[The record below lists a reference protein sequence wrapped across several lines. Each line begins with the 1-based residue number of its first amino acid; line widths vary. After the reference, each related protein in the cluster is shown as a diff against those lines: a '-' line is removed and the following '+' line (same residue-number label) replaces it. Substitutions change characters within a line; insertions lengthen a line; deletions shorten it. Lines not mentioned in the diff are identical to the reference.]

1 MTGVL
6 INRGNLGQTL
16 MQGQCHMNM
25 EKVVGKP
32 QGTPRTEPFL
42 RPFGR
47 NQPRQHLLWTPGLQ
61 NWWWW
66 WFSRSIVADSFN
78 PWAVTCQAP
87 LSMGFSRQQYWSGL
101 SFLPPEDFPIPGI
114 EPESLSSPTLAGGFF
129 TTCDTWEEPKKM
141 YTGSSNHDDGRVR
154 CKLSMFTFSTGSK
167 FPKNP

>member
-1 MTGVL
+1 MA
-6 INRGNLGQTL
+6 
-16 MQGQCHMNM
+16 
-25 EKVVGKP
+25 
-32 QGTPRTEPFL
+32 
-42 RPFGR
+42 
-47 NQPRQHLLWTPGLQ
+47 LLWPDFFNFSNFEEIELSKHIGKGPIGL
-61 NWWWW
+61 
-66 WFSRSIVADSFN
+66 WFHYQAPRKKAGANCHLGVSTVSADLCAKSHQSCLTLCDSVA
-78 PWAVTCQAP
+78 CQAP

>member
-1 MTGVL
+1 MSEHTCTQSNMTGVL

-66 WFSRSIVADSFN
+66 WFSRSVVADSFD

-101 SFLPPEDFPIPGI
+101 PFLSPGDLPDPGI
-114 EPESLSSPTLAGGFF
+114 GPRSPALQAASLPTEL
-129 TTCDTWEEPKKM
+129 
-141 YTGSSNHDDGRVR
+141 
-154 CKLSMFTFSTGSK
+154 
-167 FPKNP
+167 